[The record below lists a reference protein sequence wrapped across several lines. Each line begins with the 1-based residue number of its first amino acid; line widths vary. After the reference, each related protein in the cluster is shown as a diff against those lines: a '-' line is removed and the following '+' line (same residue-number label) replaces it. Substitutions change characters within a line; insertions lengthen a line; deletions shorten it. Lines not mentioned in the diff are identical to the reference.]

1 MNHQTYAIGA
11 ARISSNPTGI
21 VLLATNRE
29 IMMFNVLPD
38 DSYFHSQFGSDSEK
52 CPGWFAVIIG
62 LSMVLFYG
70 AIGLILVSIIF
81 QGGK

>member
-1 MNHQTYAIGA
+1 
-11 ARISSNPTGI
+11 
-21 VLLATNRE
+21 
-29 IMMFNVLPD
+29 MFNVLPD